1 MNDNNSERQGGGQGS
16 SQGQGGQGQDRGPSG
31 GGGRGGGR
39 GREKGGRRGGFRR
52 RRVCKFCVEH
62 IDHISYKDVRM
73 LQGFIPERGKIQP
86 RRISG
91 TCALHQRK
99 LQTAIK
105 RARQLALIPYL
116 TD

>member
-1 MNDNNSERQGGGQGS
+1 MSDM
-16 SQGQGGQGQDRGPSG
+16 
-31 GGGRGGGR
+31 GGGRSGR
-39 GREKGGRRGGFRR
+39 GGDRDRDKDKDKDKAGRRGGFFRR
-52 RRVCKFCVEH
+52 RRECKFCVEK
-62 IDHISYKDVRM
+62 IDYINYKDVM
-73 LQGFIPERGKIQP
+73 VLAPFIHERGKFQP

-105 RARQLALIPYL
+105 RARQLALIPYV

>member
-1 MNDNNSERQGGGQGS
+1 MRMGGG
-16 SQGQGGQGQDRGPSG
+16 SG
-31 GGGRGGGR
+31 RPGGRGAAGAR
-39 GREKGGRRGGFRR
+39 DAKGGPRKKVFVRR
-52 RRVCKFCVEH
+52 RKVCKFCAEKLEY
-62 IDHISYKDVRM
+62 IDWKDVKL
-73 LQGFIPERGKIQP
+73 LQGFIPERGKILP

-105 RARQLALIPYL
+105 RARSIALLPYA

>member
-1 MNDNNSERQGGGQGS
+1 MAAMPQRGSAREREGK
-16 SQGQGGQGQDRGPSG
+16 P
-31 GGGRGGGR
+31 GGR
-39 GREKGGRRGGFRR
+39 KKFFVRR
-52 RRVCKFCVEH
+52 RKVCRFCAEKLEYV
-62 IDHISYKDVRM
+62 DWKDVKL
-73 LQGFIPERGKIQP
+73 LQSFIPERGKILP

-105 RARQLALIPYL
+105 RARQIALIPYV